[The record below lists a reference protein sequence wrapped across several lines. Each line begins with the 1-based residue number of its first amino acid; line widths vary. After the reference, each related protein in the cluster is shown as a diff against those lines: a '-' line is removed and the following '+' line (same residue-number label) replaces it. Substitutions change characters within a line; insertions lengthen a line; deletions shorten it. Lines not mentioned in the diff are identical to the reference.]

1 MRRLVFAA
9 ALIAA
14 PALAQDSAPVGI
26 VADPCIGVPFMPS
39 SMIDYFRS
47 LLAGKPMPPPAADMA
62 AYKAAQDAMKG
73 RDWADLCHYRAD
85 NRKVAKLP
93 QWERRVVYMGDSI
106 TEAWRLA
113 DPEFFTGGRINRGV
127 SGQTTAQM
135 LLRFQGDV
143 IALRPA
149 MVHIMAGTNDIAG
162 NTGPQRLEDVQNNI
176 VAMVTLAKANH
187 IRVVLASVPPAL
199 KFPWRPAL
207 APEPQ
212 VRALNAWLKDY
223 AARIGATYVDYH
235 ALLATPDG
243 AMQPAMTLDGVHP
256 NAKGYG
262 AIKALSASVTAE

>member
-1 MRRLVFAA
+1 ML
-9 ALIAA
+9 
-14 PALAQDSAPVGI
+14 
-26 VADPCIGVPFMPS
+26 
-39 SMIDYFRS
+39 DYFRS
-47 LLAGKPMPPPAADMA
+47 LLAGKPVPPPAADMA

-73 RDWADLCHYRAD
+73 RDWADLCHYRAE
-85 NRKVAKLP
+85 NRKVAKLAP
-93 QWERRVVYMGDSI
+93 SGRRVVYMGDSI
-106 TEAWRLA
+106 TEAWGLA
-113 DPEFFTGGRINRGV
+113 DPEFFSAGRINRGI

-143 IALRPA
+143 IALQPA

-162 NTGPQRLEDVQNNI
+162 NTGPQTFGDVQNNI

-212 VRALNAWLKDY
+212 VRAMNAWLKDY
-223 AARIGATYVDYH
+223 AAKVGATYVDYH
-235 ALLATPDG
+235 ALLATPEG

-256 NAKGYG
+256 NAKGYA
-262 AIKALSASVTAE
+262 AIRALSASVTAE